1 MPKLNRCAIAIF
13 TILSAISSP
22 TLLAN
27 INEPS
32 GEAADII
39 SQVAD
44 SHAIKYYNAADWQA
58 EDNALPSLAELR
70 DLVIN
75 QQNAFWLISVRS
87 VMLKVKQRC
96 KPNSERLM
104 GWFC

>member
-1 MPKLNRCAIAIF
+1 AIF

-32 GEAADII
+32 DKAADII
-39 SQVAD
+39 SQVTD

-58 EDNALPSLAELR
+58 GDISLPSLAELR
-70 DLVIN
+70 DVVIN
-75 QQNAFWLISVRS
+75 QQKRVLIGFSQISDAEGQAEMQAQFRKAYGVG
-87 VMLKVKQRC
+87 VANQ
-96 KPNSERLM
+96 
-104 GWFC
+104 